1 MALGTYVTVADLKLR
16 TGITDTTDDV
26 LLGQICDEVNS
37 WIESYTGRVL
47 GPVASDTYYF
57 DGYDLGDPYTIDLGR
72 LGAQAVTAVEVSSDG
87 SVWTAIDPTRYSL
100 RPLAL
105 ARSLEGEPA
114 LRVVMTDGY
123 RLDTGY
129 ENIRIT
135 MTAGFSAVPDEVRA
149 VAIAIAQRWWHGRQT
164 GMVDVIGMDESSLNP
179 GQYSQSPILVK
190 TVPPEFKRTL
200 DRYRKPLVA

>member
-1 MALGTYVTVADLKLR
+1 MALGEYVTLADLKLR

-26 LLGQICDEVNS
+26 LLQQICDEVNS

-47 GPVASDTYYF
+47 GPVASATYYF
-57 DGYDLGDPYTIDLGR
+57 DGYDLSDPYTIDLGR
-72 LGAQAVTAVEVSSDG
+72 LGAQTVTAVEVSSDG
-87 SVWTAIDPTRYSL
+87 TAWTAVDPTRYSI

-105 ARSLEGEPA
+105 SRSLEGEPA
-114 LRVVMTDGY
+114 SRILMTDGY

-129 ENIRIT
+129 SNIRVT
-135 MTAGFSAVPDEVRA
+135 MTAGFSAVPDEVRG

-164 GMVDVIGMDESSLNP
+164 GMLDVVGMDESSLNP
-179 GQYSQSPILVK
+179 GQYSQSPVLVK
-190 TVPPEFKRTL
+190 TVPPEFRRTL